1 MKAFDGSRRSVIGEV
16 CLPVQIG
23 PQIFDINFQVM
34 DINPAYSCLLGRPW
48 IHAAGA
54 VTSTL
59 HQKLRFVVGDQLITV
74 AGEEDMFVS
83 QLSSFRY
90 VEASEGYVETAF
102 QALEVANA
110 VAIFEKTSNRE
121 PKAPVT
127 LQKDVTLLSKGVSP
141 SGCEKLWDMAMKK
154 DKYGLGYKLFM
165 GKSNAAKSPIG
176 KIEENFCKGGFAGE
190 DQIAAI
196 GDTPEDE
203 EMPCL
208 VYRRSTSASLG
219 NWTAVEIPEIVSFT
233 K

>member
-1 MKAFDGSRRSVIGEV
+1 
-16 CLPVQIG
+16 
-23 PQIFDINFQVM
+23 
-34 DINPAYSCLLGRPW
+34 
-48 IHAAGA
+48 
-54 VTSTL
+54 
-59 HQKLRFVVGDQLITV
+59 
-74 AGEEDMFVS
+74 MFVS

-102 QALEVANA
+102 QALEVANV

-165 GKSNAAKSPIG
+165 GKNNAAKSPIG
-176 KIEENFCKGGFAGE
+176 KIEENFCKGGFASQ

-196 GDTPEDE
+196 GDAPEDE

-219 NWTAVEIPEIVSFT
+219 NWTAVEIPKIVSFT